1 MAEGRKTGGRTRGVP
16 NKVTANVRAM
26 AGQYG
31 PEVLERLAWL
41 ALNGESHAVQV
52 AAGKEILDRAYGKAK
67 QVTEIEGGP
76 APVYQ
81 VVIS

>member
-1 MAEGRKTGGRTRGVP
+1 M
-16 NKVTANVRAM
+16 
-26 AGQYG
+26 
-31 PEVLERLAWL
+31 LERVAWL

-52 AAGKEILDRAYGKAK
+52 AAGQEILDRAYGKVK